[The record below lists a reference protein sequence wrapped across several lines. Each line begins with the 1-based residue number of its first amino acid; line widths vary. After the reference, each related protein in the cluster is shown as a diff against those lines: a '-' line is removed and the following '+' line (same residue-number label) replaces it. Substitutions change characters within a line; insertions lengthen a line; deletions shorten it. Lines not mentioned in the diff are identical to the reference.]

1 MHELNVTLK
10 GSSQLLHEIPRSLH
24 FSKVMSLKTQFFNKA
39 RDKSQSINVHS
50 ANLQEEK
57 TAFEKSHFI
66 NVQSSK

>member
-1 MHELNVTLK
+1 
-10 GSSQLLHEIPRSLH
+10 
-24 FSKVMSLKTQFFNKA
+24 MSLKTQFFNKA

-66 NVQSSK
+66 KVQSSK